1 MGAALVLD
9 RALLEKQ
16 IHQHGLAAPDVA
28 VNVEAARRRFVLV
41 GKQPAEQALLAKRLV
56 TGKPLFEIGKG
67 LCDFFLRGVWL
78 YRSRRDESLIMR
90 AERGGRGRQ
99 HGLFLRPKPEEIA
112 SRELVQALCQATG
125 RARYERGM
133 QCARHIRT
141 KRRRR
146 RLLPASAT
154 RSISGTFSGGI
165 GNRLTRSA
173 RRNPRPHRRRR
184 RSRRARKTTQS
195 ARP

>member
-78 YRSRRDESLIMR
+78 YRSGRDESLIMR

-112 SRELVQALCQATG
+112 SRELGQALCQAIGLVPVRT
-125 RARYERGM
+125 RYAVR
-133 QCARHIRT
+133 QTHSNQTPPAQDT
-141 KRRRR
+141 S
-146 RLLPASAT
+146 ASAT
-154 RSISGTFSGGI
+154 RSIS
-165 GNRLTRSA
+165 
-173 RRNPRPHRRRR
+173 
-184 RSRRARKTTQS
+184 
-195 ARP
+195 